1 LQVGIATAIGR
12 RMSKPTQPEPK
23 ELEIICAWCPS
34 FDPKAPANANASHGI
49 CPSCAAKF

>member
-1 LQVGIATAIGR
+1 
-12 RMSKPTQPEPK
+12 MSKPTQPEPK